1 MTPSNISEKKIE
13 DYLRKQVQ
21 LIGGKAYKFTSPNQ
35 RSVPD
40 RLCVFP
46 GGDIWFIEVKKPTG
60 KLTPGQLQELSF
72 LRTMGCKA
80 ITIWSIEDVNEFI
93 KLRRVELNHAKGV
106 AGRTL

>member
-13 DYLRKQVQ
+13 DYLRKEC
-21 LIGGKAYKFTSPNQ
+21 LRIGGKAYKFTSPNQ

-46 GGDIWFIEVKKPTG
+46 GGDIWFVEVKKPTG

-72 LRTMGCKA
+72 LRTMGCRA
-80 ITIWSIEDVNEFI
+80 ITLWSIEDVKHFI
-93 KLRRVELNHAKGV
+93 KIRESE
-106 AGRTL
+106 